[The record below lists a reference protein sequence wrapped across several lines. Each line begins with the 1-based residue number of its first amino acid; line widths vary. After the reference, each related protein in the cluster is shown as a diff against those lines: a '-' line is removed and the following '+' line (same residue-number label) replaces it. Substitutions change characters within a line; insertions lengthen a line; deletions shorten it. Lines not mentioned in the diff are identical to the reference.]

1 MKGYNFTVNVTK
13 QRTIIVEAEDD
24 VHAIEKVANRL
35 DKIMVEEE
43 NVTGADIDDF
53 KFIIFIIAKAL
64 FFYRDNLYIMLLNYL
79 RDYYLHLVVL

>member
-24 VHAIEKVANRL
+24 AHAIEKVAIRL
-35 DKIMVEEE
+35 DEIIGGEE

-53 KFIIFIIAKAL
+53 KEIK
-64 FFYRDNLYIMLLNYL
+64 NQS
-79 RDYYLHLVVL
+79 

>member
-24 VHAIEKVANRL
+24 AHAIEKVAIRL
-35 DKIMVEEE
+35 DKIMGEEE

-53 KFIIFIIAKAL
+53 KQIRKPIVE
-64 FFYRDNLYIMLLNYL
+64 RS
-79 RDYYLHLVVL
+79 

>member
-24 VHAIEKVANRL
+24 ADAIEKVASRL
-35 DKIMVEEE
+35 DKIIGEEE

-53 KFIIFIIAKAL
+53 KQIK
-64 FFYRDNLYIMLLNYL
+64 NQS
-79 RDYYLHLVVL
+79 

>member
-24 VHAIEKVANRL
+24 ADAIEKVASRL
-35 DKIMVEEE
+35 DKIIGEED

-53 KFIIFIIAKAL
+53 KQIK
-64 FFYRDNLYIMLLNYL
+64 NQS
-79 RDYYLHLVVL
+79 

>member
-24 VHAIEKVANRL
+24 ADAIEKVASRL
-35 DKIMVEEE
+35 DKIIGEEE

-53 KFIIFIIAKAL
+53 KLIK
-64 FFYRDNLYIMLLNYL
+64 NQS
-79 RDYYLHLVVL
+79 